1 MRVLVMGGNRYIG
14 LCLVEELVRLGHEV
28 TVMNSHAVPYPGSVR
43 RLHGDRQQPGVIREV
58 LGPHRDEF
66 DAVFDNTAYVP
77 ADLEPMLELFEGRVR
92 HFVFTSSVAVYRR
105 SFIQPVG
112 ESSRRHDP
120 EDPDE
125 RKAYGVGKVQC
136 ENLLDARHARTGLPH
151 TTLRVGHTFGP
162 RSPLVTREPIM
173 FRRMELGRP
182 TLVPGDGFSA
192 LCLVHVRDVAR
203 SMTAIL
209 GNDRAIGR
217 TYNIVGREF
226 ASLLGV
232 LELVG
237 RAVGVRPELV
247 HVPMEVARTIHPP
260 LVHWG
265 EAITGSTVYDITSA
279 LDELEWTPE
288 FGLAEGYADS
298 YRWFVDGGREL
309 YEYDFSREDELLAR
323 FAR

>member
-28 TVMNSHAVPYPGSVR
+28 TVMNSHPVPYPGSVR
-43 RLHGDRQQPGVIREV
+43 RLHGDRQQPGAITEV

-77 ADLEPMLELFEGRVR
+77 TDLEPMLELFDGRVR

-105 SFIQPVG
+105 SFVQPVG
-112 ESSRRHDP
+112 EDFRRHDP
-120 EDPDE
+120 GDADP
-125 RKAYGVGKVQC
+125 RKAYGVGKVRC
-136 ENLLDARHARTGLPH
+136 EDLLDERHARTGLAH

-162 RSPLVTREPIM
+162 RSPLVTRDPIM
-173 FRRMELGRP
+173 FRRLELGRP
-182 TLVPGDGFSA
+182 TLVPGDGFAA

-203 SMTAIL
+203 SMAAIL
-209 GNDRAIGR
+209 GNDRAAGR

-232 LELVG
+232 IEVVG
-237 RAVGVRPELV
+237 RAVGMKPELV
-247 HVPMEVARTIHPP
+247 HVPLEIARTIHPP

-265 EAITGSTVYDITSA
+265 EAITGSTVYDITRA
-279 LDELEWTPE
+279 LDELGWTPE
-288 FGLAEGYADS
+288 FGLPEGYADS
-298 YRWFVDGGREL
+298 YRWFVNGGRDL
-309 YEYDFSREDELLAR
+309 YEYDFTREDELLAR
-323 FAR
+323 FGR